1 MTLVKK
7 SYNPNNEWSIFY
19 VNFFNFLISLASS
32 HSVKQ
37 KEVLFFSRWLKFIWK
52 IMDGIICSANY
63 NLESGT
69 TIGAGAV
76 QTSERYY
83 EWWLVY
89 KLQTMVN
96 KAWAELTM
104 ISKGVHDI

>member
-1 MTLVKK
+1 MDTIHD
-7 SYNPNNEWSIFY
+7 W
-19 VNFFNFLISLASS
+19 
-32 HSVKQ
+32 
-37 KEVLFFSRWLKFIWK
+37 KETSPIPDLNIN
-52 IMDGIICSANY
+52 I
-63 NLESGT
+63 
-69 TIGAGAV
+69 IGAGAV
-76 QTSERYY
+76 QTSKRYH